1 MQKKYD
7 FDHGRRRRT
16 SMIPLENDLQS
27 TAFSP
32 KLQTRN
38 WPSAFDR
45 GSLRQRQPTTIND
58 AAATTLELQSHL
70 SLANT
75 ASRPSDIPVDVVH
88 QGRPTQPNGTTR
100 LREQLVSRM
109 EKLRTDPS
117 IRNKPSAQTPR
128 PYARRSPLGR
138 PRFKPRYQQR
148 PQYRQQLSPIV
159 CYRCG
164 QEGHYAR
171 GCSTSTCSQ
180 LDQGN

>member
-1 MQKKYD
+1 MYKLCQLSAVFSSCFLGRTLDKKSQTFFLLPTQFGHCINAKKND

-117 IRNKPSAQTPR
+117 HSC
-128 PYARRSPLGR
+128 
-138 PRFKPRYQQR
+138 
-148 PQYRQQLSPIV
+148 QL
-159 CYRCG
+159 
-164 QEGHYAR
+164 
-171 GCSTSTCSQ
+171 
-180 LDQGN
+180 